1 MSKEKI
7 MRALKDEEFKKK
19 LLDELK
25 IEELEERITPIPLC
39 YMPPR

>member
-7 MRALKDEEFKKK
+7 MRALRDEEFKKK
-19 LLDELK
+19 LLEELK
-25 IEELEERITPIPLC
+25 VEELEERIVTVPLC